1 MSNSEL
7 FRPELVSNSKANAST
22 DHKIRE
28 IPHIIKYMGSKKP
41 IIGFI
46 TNAIEKIHKPD
57 QWVCDLFSGSCSV
70 SAALRKKYNF
80 ISNDIQDYS
89 RILAHTYFSDLSKYE
104 FDELNEQIE
113 VCVKSHVMWFE
124 NKYSEYFFDFS
135 KITTLEEFA
144 RIEYKQ
150 RQLFANEN
158 FDIDFHLFTK
168 YYSGTYWS
176 FEQCVWIDAVR
187 KAAETFKNSQV
198 YYAFLSSIMYAM
210 SYTTQSTGHF
220 AQYRDGDTQ
229 DAMNNILYYRQKNLY
244 ELFIKKFTEL
254 LRSLGDSLK
263 QLKTTTL
270 DFNECL
276 MSLPEGV
283 TVYADPPY
291 APVHYSRFYHALET
305 LVKYDYPEIGYKGR
319 YRNDRHQS
327 PFSQKSNAVV
337 AFTQLFAN
345 IVNKK
350 SQLILSYSDNGVVE
364 IKYIIE
370 LAKQIFP
377 NSYKIEIETIDH
389 THSTMGRFEDA
400 GRSVTEYLIIANLI

>member
-1 MSNSEL
+1 
-7 FRPELVSNSKANAST
+7 
-22 DHKIRE
+22 
-28 IPHIIKYMGSKKP
+28 
-41 IIGFI
+41 
-46 TNAIEKIHKPD
+46 
-57 QWVCDLFSGSCSV
+57 
-70 SAALRKKYNF
+70 
-80 ISNDIQDYS
+80 
-89 RILAHTYFSDLSKYE
+89 
-104 FDELNEQIE
+104 
-113 VCVKSHVMWFE
+113 
-124 NKYSEYFFDFS
+124 
-135 KITTLEEFA
+135 
-144 RIEYKQ
+144 
-150 RQLFANEN
+150 
-158 FDIDFHLFTK
+158 
-168 YYSGTYWS
+168 
-176 FEQCVWIDAVR
+176 
-187 KAAETFKNSQV
+187 
-198 YYAFLSSIMYAM
+198 
-210 SYTTQSTGHF
+210 
-220 AQYRDGDTQ
+220 
-229 DAMNNILYYRQKNLY
+229 MNNILYYRQKNLY